1 MTVILKDNPIQN
13 GLSKGLSKAQG
24 WQGANKKAYVGVRE
38 TNVV

>member
-1 MTVILKDNPIQN
+1 MTVILKDNPIQD
-13 GLSKGLSKAQG
+13 GLSKAQG